1 MNISEIIMF
10 ILAIAIAVA
19 VIIYSSNTLKEI
31 RRKNENPLRDKY
43 EKSKDQYKER
53 NLLRAIIGS
62 AVVIL
67 ALVINITV
75 KLSNIR

>member
-1 MNISEIIMF
+1 MNINEIIMF
-10 ILAIAIAVA
+10 ILAIAIAAA
-19 VIIYSSNTLKEI
+19 VIIYSSNSLKEI
-31 RRKNENPLRDKY
+31 QRKNKNPLRDKH
-43 EKSKDQYKER
+43 EKSKDKYKEQ